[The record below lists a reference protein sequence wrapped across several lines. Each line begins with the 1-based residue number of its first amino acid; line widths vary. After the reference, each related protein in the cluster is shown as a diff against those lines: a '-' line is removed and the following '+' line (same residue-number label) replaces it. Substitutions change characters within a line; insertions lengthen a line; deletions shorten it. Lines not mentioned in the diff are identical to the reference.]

1 MIALCNRLLKKVTM
15 VEVLKLHQES
25 AEHSWNKLHKWLT
38 QLWDCTASSFWL
50 GVKIVS
56 SQLNNKCLK
65 IQCHFLYRE
74 SRTNFLLH
82 QHVFLIIKC
91 L

>member
-1 MIALCNRLLKKVTM
+1 MIAPRNRLLTKVTR

-25 AEHSWNKLHKWLT
+25 AEHSWNRLHKWLT

-74 SRTNFLLH
+74 PRTNFLLH